1 VLLLEDGDLALQK
14 LIGPGANPLT
24 ESTQVMTIT
33 EKAIRDLCTDAVYE
47 RGENYL
53 ADGRIQQLSRFD
65 DTITAVVS
73 GSRDYD
79 TTLDLSVEGFDPQ
92 CSCPYDGPGAC
103 KHVVAVLL
111 RLGDGL
117 PDDESERID
126 TVLERAGS
134 DELRAFLREELRT
147 DPSLRDRLL
156 ARFGEPTTR
165 SVDEFRTNIDR
176 LFEETN
182 PDYAVVFEPID
193 FSELFDIAEDYRSGG
208 EYRSAATVYRGL
220 VEGLDDNMNL
230 VDGAYDHF
238 AQAFRRA
245 LDGYVDC
252 VVHGEFGVEETTEH
266 VRFLEERAASGTDY
280 LREQFVRAADEL
292 RERTDADPAT

>member
-1 VLLLEDGDLALQK
+1 
-14 LIGPGANPLT
+14 
-24 ESTQVMTIT
+24 M
-33 EKAIRDLCTDAVYE
+33 
-47 RGENYL
+47 
-53 ADGRIQQLSRFD
+53 
-65 DTITAVVS
+65 
-73 GSRDYD
+73 
-79 TTLDLSVEGFDPQ
+79 TLDLSAEGFDPQ

-111 RLGDGL
+111 RLADGF
-117 PDDESERID
+117 PEDESERID

-134 DELRAFLREELRT
+134 DDLRAFLREELRT

-156 ARFGEPTTR
+156 ARSGEPTTR
-165 SVDEFRTNIDR
+165 SVDELRTRIDR

-193 FSELFDIAEDYRSGG
+193 FSEFFDLAEAYRAQD
-208 EYRSAATVYRGL
+208 EYRSTVTVYRAL
-220 VEGLDDNMNL
+220 VVALDDDMDL

-238 AQAFRRA
+238 AQAFQRA

-252 VVHGEFGVEETTEH
+252 VVAGEFGVEQTTEH

-280 LREQFVRAADEL
+280 LRERFVRASNDL
-292 RERTDADPAT
+292 RERTDVDPPT

>member
-1 VLLLEDGDLALQK
+1 M
-14 LIGPGANPLT
+14 
-24 ESTQVMTIT
+24 SIT
-33 EKAIRDLCTDAVYE
+33 ENAIRDLCTDAVYE
-47 RGENYL
+47 RGENYR
-53 ADGRIQQLSRFD
+53 AEGRIQQLSLFS

-79 TTLDLSVEGFDPQ
+79 TTLDLSAEGFNPQ
-92 CSCPYDGPGAC
+92 CSCPYDGPGVC

-111 RLGDGL
+111 RLADGL
-117 PDDESERID
+117 PDDESKRID
-126 TVLERAGS
+126 TVLESAGS
-134 DELRAFLREELRT
+134 EELQAFLREELRT

-165 SVDEFRTNIDR
+165 SVDELRARIDR

-193 FSELFDIAEDYRSGG
+193 FSEFFDLAEEYRAQDKYRSV
-208 EYRSAATVYRGL
+208 ATVYRAL
-220 VEGLDDNMNL
+220 VEGLDDHMDL

-238 AQAFRRA
+238 AQAFQRA
-245 LDGYVDC
+245 LDGHVDC
-252 VVHGEFGVEETTEH
+252 VVAGEFGVEETTEH
-266 VRFLEERAASGTDY
+266 VRFLEERAVSGTDY

-292 RERTDADPAT
+292 RERTDTDPAM

>member
-1 VLLLEDGDLALQK
+1 VN
-14 LIGPGANPLT
+14 IT
-24 ESTQVMTIT
+24 ES
-33 EKAIRDLCTDAVYE
+33 AIRNLCTDTVFE

-53 ADGRIQQLSRFD
+53 AEGRIQQLSRFD
-65 DTITAVVS
+65 ETATAVVS

-79 TTLDLSVEGFDPQ
+79 LTLDLSAKEFDPQ
-92 CSCPYDGPGAC
+92 CSCPYDGPGVC

-111 RLGDGL
+111 RLADGL

-126 TVLERAGS
+126 TVLERADV

-147 DPSLRDRLL
+147 DPSLCDRLL
-156 ARFGEPTTR
+156 ARFGESTTR
-165 SVDEFRTNIDR
+165 SVDELRAEIDR

-182 PDYAVVFEPID
+182 PDYGVVFEPID
-193 FSELFDIAEDYRSGG
+193 LSELFDLAE
-208 EYRSAATVYRGL
+208 EYRAQGEFRSATTVYRAL
-220 VEGLDDNMNL
+220 VEGLDDNMDL

-238 AQAFRRA
+238 AQAFQRA

-252 VVHGEFGVEETTEH
+252 VVNGDFDVEGTTDH
-266 VRFLEERAASGTDY
+266 VQFLEERAVSGTDY

-292 RERTDADPAT
+292 RERTDADPTT